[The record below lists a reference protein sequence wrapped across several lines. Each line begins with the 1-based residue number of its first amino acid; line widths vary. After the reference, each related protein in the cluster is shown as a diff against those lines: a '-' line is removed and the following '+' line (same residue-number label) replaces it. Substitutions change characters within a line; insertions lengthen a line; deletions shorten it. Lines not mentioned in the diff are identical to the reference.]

1 MITEINLPTSASE
14 TSRYALS
21 VRREETTSFSADSV
35 TDAVDAGAFLV
46 GEATLSS
53 VVARCVED
61 ACLGFAVVDCF
72 LVVVFLD
79 VAVVDCFLVVVFLDV
94 AVVFFVVVSTCLAAV
109 SAPVELVL

>member
-1 MITEINLPTSASE
+1 
-14 TSRYALS
+14 LS

-79 VAVVDCFLVVVFLDV
+79 VAVV
-94 AVVFFVVVSTCLAAV
+94 FFVVVSTCLAAV